1 VSDYE
6 VINQELAAY
15 DPRLAE
21 RTQFVVATKI
31 DALDEPE
38 RLERLRDRAERDGR
52 PFFAISAVANKGVR
66 ELLQAL
72 ARQLDGL
79 RVNVST
85 STTAHEGESLLVGS
99 GATRF

>member
-1 VSDYE
+1 
-6 VINQELAAY
+6 VINHELAAY

-38 RLERLRDRAERDGR
+38 RLERLRERAEQDGH

-66 ELLQAL
+66 ELLHAIARELDELRANESAQA
-72 ARQLDGL
+72 
-79 RVNVST
+79 
-85 STTAHEGESLLVGS
+85 TTQVGESLLVGS